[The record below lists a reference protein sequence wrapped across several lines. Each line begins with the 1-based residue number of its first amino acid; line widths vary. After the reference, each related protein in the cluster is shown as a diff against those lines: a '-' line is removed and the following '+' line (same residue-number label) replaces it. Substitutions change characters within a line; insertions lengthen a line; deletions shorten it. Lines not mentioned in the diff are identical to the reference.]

1 MKLRNRIYA
10 IIDNKIYEC
19 ESGAKAYILDVGM
32 LNGVE
37 KDKLLEYVE
46 FVHYLY
52 LKDQNPTPLGHL
64 CDYIAEHWEEVQ
76 ELDKWT
82 ILEDFYETLN

>member
-1 MKLRNRIYA
+1 MRTRFYVIANDKT
-10 IIDNKIYEC
+10 YEF
-19 ESGAKAYILDVGM
+19 ESGSKVYIFDIGR
-32 LNGVE
+32 LNNVPE
-37 KDKLLEYVE
+37 DRLLEYVE

-52 LKDQNPTPLGHL
+52 IKDQNPTPLGHL

-82 ILEDFYETLN
+82 ILGKFYETLN

>member
-1 MKLRNRIYA
+1 MKITIEHNG
-10 IIDNKIYEC
+10 KTYEFD
-19 ESGAKAYILDVGM
+19 SGTKALIFDAGV

-37 KDKLLEYVE
+37 DNKLLNFVE

-64 CDYIAEHWEEVQ
+64 CDYIAENWDKGVQ
-76 ELDKWT
+76 YLDKWT
-82 ILEDFYETLN
+82 VLEEFYSSLD